1 MTEATDVNEPQAVDG
16 AAAAATG
23 QQAVSQPDTGTNDL
37 KLADGQKVADA
48 TVPYSRFE
56 EANTAAKA
64 AQEAA
69 KTAQEQSVQLQAQVN
84 QLSQQGS
91 VPQPTDPYSQT
102 VRQLGLQDEP
112 YLNAEQQGQVFNSMF
127 QAISVQQADNAFVES
142 HPDYAQVVG
151 VSDATGRF
159 IPAAPLQRVLAKDP
173 HLGQAINNSPQGRRL
188 AYNLAVSDSEYQKSL
203 KVGATPEAIAA
214 ADAKAV
220 VEAAAR
226 QASISA
232 AGTGQGTLDKK
243 TVIQNMTPE
252 QFKAYKDKIIAKAS

>member
-1 MTEATDVNEPQAVDG
+1 MPEAQTDVKEAQVVDGSAAAAKGQTAVSQIDTGATDV
-16 AAAAATG
+16 
-23 QQAVSQPDTGTNDL
+23 
-37 KLADGQKVADA
+37 KLADGQAVADA

-56 EANTAAKA
+56 EANATAKA

-69 KTAQEQSVQLQAQVN
+69 QNAQGHIAQLQAQI
-84 QLSQQGS
+84 QAQPQGS

-102 VRQLGLQDEP
+102 VRQLGLQDEA
-112 YLNAEQQGQVFNSMF
+112 YLTTDQQGQVFNSMF
-127 QAISVQQADNAFVES
+127 QAISVQQADASFVES

-151 VSDATGRF
+151 TSDATGRF

-173 HLGQAINNSPQGRRL
+173 QLGQAINNSPQGKRL
-188 AYNLAVSDSEYQKSL
+188 AYSIAIADSEYQESL
-203 KVGATPEAIAA
+203 KKGTSPEAIAA

-232 AGTGQGTLDKK
+232 AGTGGGTLDKAA
-243 TVIQNMTPE
+243 VVANMSNE
-252 QFKAYKDKIIAKAS
+252 EFKAYKDKIIAKAS

>member
-1 MTEATDVNEPQAVDG
+1 MADEATDVKETQVVDG
-16 AAAAATG
+16 STA
-23 QQAVSQPDTGTNDL
+23 AVSQIDTGTNDV
-37 KLADGQKVADA
+37 KLADGQTVADK

-56 EANTAAKA
+56 EVNATAKA

-69 KTAQEQSVQLQAQVN
+69 HNAQGQVASLQAQL
-84 QLSQQGS
+84 QIQQQGS
-91 VPQPTDPYSQT
+91 VPQSNDPYSQT
-102 VRQLGLQDEP
+102 VRQLGLQDEA
-112 YLNAEQQGQVFNSMF
+112 YLNTEQQGQVFNTMF
-127 QAISVQQADNAFVES
+127 QTISVQQADASFVES

-173 HLGQAINNSPQGRRL
+173 HLGQAINNSPQGKRL
-188 AYNLAVSDSEYQKSL
+188 AYSIAVNDAEYQKSI
-203 KVGATPEAIAA
+203 KNGTSPEAIAA

-232 AGTGQGTLDKK
+232 AGTGQGTLDKAA
-243 TVIQNMTPE
+243 VVANMTE
-252 QFKAYKDKIIAKAS
+252 EEFKVYKDKIIAKAS